1 MIPLLLFLVGAATI
15 YVALVETSFAAVL
28 RLSLRLIAERSAR
41 RARLD
46 HFLEDPLLIFVP
58 ARLVRGLLTIAAL
71 ALLSVYTPPGWG
83 GAGVLFLSGLAFWLV
98 CGHLIPTL
106 LVSRDPER
114 MLSMLLPSFGAIATI
129 VAPLTS
135 LVGGLIRSPRHEDA
149 ADEAANGGG
158 NGGDENGR
166 ANGNDGHAGEERRLL
181 RSVVDF
187 GDTLVREVMTPR
199 PDIVAIRDDHT
210 VRDLKTLVAEQ
221 EYSRLPVYRE
231 NLDNI
236 VGLVVVK
243 DLLQAEEWPP
253 LDQPVSALMRAA
265 MFVPDTKRVAGL
277 LREFQQRR
285 DQLAIVVDEYGG
297 TAGLVTIEDLL
308 EELVGE
314 IRDEYDTEGEP
325 IVEETEGTFVFS
337 AKVGIHDLAER
348 LRIEIDD
355 DGFETVGGWVLARVG
370 RVPAVGE
377 SFELDGATVE
387 VLDAERRRIHRVRV
401 RKLQVVDAGGDDDAR
416 QGSAR

>member
-15 YVALVETSFAAVL
+15 YVALVETAFAAVL
-28 RLSLRLIAERSAR
+28 RLSLRLIAERNAR
-41 RARLD
+41 RAKLD
-46 HFLEDPLLIFVP
+46 RYLEDPLLIFVP
-58 ARLVRGLLTIAAL
+58 ARLMRGLLTIASL
-71 ALLSVYTPPGWG
+71 ALLSVYVPPGWG
-83 GAGVLFLSGLAFWLV
+83 GAGVLFLSGVAFWLV
-98 CGHLIPTL
+98 CGHLVPTL

-114 MLSMLLPSFGAIATI
+114 MLAILLPSFGAIATL
-129 VAPLTS
+129 VAPLTA
-135 LVGGLIRSPRHEDA
+135 LVGGLIRSPRH
-149 ADEAANGGG
+149 DEADAEEAAAGAS
-158 NGGDENGR
+158 GDDNSNAES
-166 ANGNDGHAGEERRLL
+166 ATAGEERKLL

-199 PDIVAIRDDHT
+199 PDIVAIKDDHT
-210 VRDLKTLVAEQ
+210 VRDLKKLVAQQ
-221 EYSRLPVYRE
+221 EYSRVPVYRE

-243 DLLQAEEWPP
+243 DLLQSEEWPP
-253 LDQPVSALMRAA
+253 LDLPVSALMRAA

-277 LREFQQRR
+277 LKEFQQRR

-325 IVEETEGTFVFS
+325 IVQENDDTFTFS
-337 AKVGIHDLAER
+337 AKVGIGDLAER
-348 LRIEIDD
+348 FGIEIEA

-377 SFELDGATVE
+377 AFEFDAVAVE
-387 VLDAERRRIHRVRV
+387 VLESERRRIHRVRV
-401 RKLQVVDAGGDDDAR
+401 RRLQVLDDDDIGGER
-416 QGSAR
+416 

>member
-15 YVALVETSFAAVL
+15 YVALVETAFAAVM
-28 RLSLRLIAERSAR
+28 RLSLRLIAERSGR

-46 HFLEDPLLIFVP
+46 RYLEDPLLIFVP
-58 ARLVRGLLTIAAL
+58 ARLVRGILTIAAL
-71 ALLSVYTPPGWG
+71 ALLSIYVPAGWG
-83 GAGVLFLSGLAFWLV
+83 GAGVLFAAGMAYWLV
-98 CGHLIPTL
+98 FGQLVPTL

-114 MLSMLLPSFGAIATI
+114 VLAILLPSFSAIATL
-129 VAPLTS
+129 VAPLTA
-135 LVGGLIRSPRHEDA
+135 LVGGLIRPLDHGENGAEDA
-149 ADEAANGGG
+149 AAANGDDT
-158 NGGDENGR
+158 NGDAVTEGDER
-166 ANGNDGHAGEERRLL
+166 KLL

-199 PDIVAIRDDHT
+199 PDIVAIKAEQT
-210 VRDLKTLVAEQ
+210 VRDLKALVSQQ
-221 EYSRLPVYRE
+221 EYSRIPVYRE

-243 DLLQAEEWPP
+243 DLLQTDHWPS
-253 LDQPVSALMRAA
+253 LDQPVEGLMRQA

-314 IRDEYDTEGEP
+314 IRDEYDTEAEP
-325 IVEETEGTFVFS
+325 IVREAEDTFVFS
-337 AKVGIHDLAER
+337 AKVGIDDFAEA
-348 LRIEIDD
+348 LGVEIEG
-355 DGFETVGGWVLARVG
+355 DGFETVGGWLLARVG
-370 RVPAVGE
+370 RVPAVSE
-377 SFELDGATVE
+377 RFEFDGLGIE
-387 VLDAERRRIHRVRV
+387 VLEAERRRIHRVRV
-401 RKLQVVDAGGDDDAR
+401 TRLAAVAGAEDDLEGER
-416 QGSAR
+416 

>member
-15 YVALVETSFAAVL
+15 YVALVETAFAAVL
-28 RLSLRLIAERSAR
+28 RLSLRLIAERNAR
-41 RARLD
+41 RAKLD
-46 HFLEDPLLIFVP
+46 RYLEDPLLIFVP
-58 ARLVRGLLTIAAL
+58 ARLMRGLLTIASL
-71 ALLSVYTPPGWG
+71 ALLSVYMPPGWG
-83 GAGVLFLSGLAFWLV
+83 GAGALFLAGVAFWLV
-98 CGHLIPTL
+98 CGHLVPTL

-114 MLSMLLPSFGAIATI
+114 MLAILLPSFGAIATL
-129 VAPLTS
+129 VAPLTA
-135 LVGGLIRSPRHEDA
+135 LVGGLIRSPRHDEADA
-149 ADEAANGGG
+149 EEAAANG
-158 NGGDENGR
+158 NGDEPSR
-166 ANGNDGHAGEERRLL
+166 SNDDASTAGEERKLL

-199 PDIVAIRDDHT
+199 PDIVAIKDDHT
-210 VRDLKTLVAEQ
+210 VRELKQLVARQ
-221 EYSRLPVYRE
+221 EYSRVPVYRE

-243 DLLQAEEWPP
+243 DLLQTEEWPP
-253 LDQPVSALMRAA
+253 LDQPVSALMRPA

-277 LREFQQRR
+277 LKEFQQRR

-314 IRDEYDTEGEP
+314 IRDEYDTEAEP
-325 IVEETEGTFVFS
+325 IVQEGDDAYTFS
-337 AKVGIHDLAER
+337 AKVGIGELSEHLGTE
-348 LRIEIDD
+348 IEA

-377 SFELDGATVE
+377 SFDFDGLAVE
-387 VLDAERRRIHRVRV
+387 VLEAERRRIHRVRV
-401 RKLQVVDAGGDDDAR
+401 RKLQMLDDDDDGGER
-416 QGSAR
+416 

>member
-15 YVALVETSFAAVL
+15 YVALVETAFAAVL
-28 RLSLRLIAERSAR
+28 RLSLRLIAERNAR

-46 HFLEDPLLIFVP
+46 RYLEDPLLIFVP
-58 ARLVRGLLTIAAL
+58 ARLMRGLLTIAAL
-71 ALLSVYTPPGWG
+71 ALLSVYVPAGWG

-98 CGHLIPTL
+98 CGHLVPTL

-114 MLSMLLPSFGAIATI
+114 MLAILLPSFGTIATL
-129 VAPLTS
+129 VAPLTA
-135 LVGGLIRSPRHEDA
+135 LVGGLIRSPRHDEADA
-149 ADEAANGGG
+149 EEAAANG
-158 NGGDENGR
+158 NGDDSSNAESST
-166 ANGNDGHAGEERRLL
+166 AGEERKLL

-199 PDIVAIRDDHT
+199 PDIVAIKDVHT
-210 VRDLKTLVAEQ
+210 VRDLKTLVAQQ
-221 EYSRLPVYRE
+221 EYSRVPVYRE

-243 DLLQAEEWPP
+243 DLLQSEEWPP

-277 LREFQQRR
+277 LKEFQQRR

-314 IRDEYDTEGEP
+314 IRDEYDIEAEP
-325 IVEETEGTFVFS
+325 IVQETDDTYTFS
-337 AKVGIHDLAER
+337 AKVGIGDLAER
-348 LRIEIDD
+348 LGIEIEA

-370 RVPAVGE
+370 RVPSVGE
-377 SFELDGATVE
+377 SFDFDAVAVE
-387 VLDAERRRIHRVRV
+387 VLEAERRRIHRVRV
-401 RKLQVVDAGGDDDAR
+401 RKLQVLGDDDDGGER
-416 QGSAR
+416 

>member
-41 RARLD
+41 KARLD
-46 HFLEDPLLIFVP
+46 RFLEDPLLIFVP
-58 ARLVRGLLTIAAL
+58 ARLMRGMLTIAAL
-71 ALLSVYTPPGWG
+71 SLLSVYMPLGWR
-83 GAGVLFLSGLAFWLV
+83 GAGMLFLAGLAFWLV
-98 CGHLIPTL
+98 CGHLVPTL

-114 MLSMLLPSFGAIATI
+114 MLSMLLPSFGAIANL
-129 VAPLTS
+129 VAPLTA
-135 LVGGLIRSPRHEDA
+135 LIGGLIRTPR
-149 ADEAANGGG
+149 DEPGERDEG
-158 NGGDENGR
+158 NGAPVGDENGR
-166 ANGNDGHAGEERRLL
+166 GNGQEDQAGDERRLL

-199 PDIVAIRDDHT
+199 PDIVAIRDDQT
-210 VRDLKTLVAEQ
+210 VSDLKTLVAEQ
-221 EYSRLPVYRE
+221 EYSRVPVYRE

-243 DLLQAEEWPP
+243 DLLQTEAWPP

-325 IVEETEGTFVFS
+325 IVEEADGTFVFS
-337 AKVGIHDLAER
+337 AKVGIGDLADR
-348 LRIEIDD
+348 LGIEIDA

-377 SFELDGATVE
+377 SFEFDGTAVE

-401 RKLQVVDAGGDDDAR
+401 RRLQTIETDEADDER
-416 QGSAR
+416 

>member
-15 YVALVETSFAAVL
+15 YVALVETAFAAVM
-28 RLSLRLIAERSAR
+28 RLSLRLIAERSGR

-46 HFLEDPLLIFVP
+46 RYLEDPLLIFVP
-58 ARLVRGLLTIAAL
+58 ARLVRGILTVAAL
-71 ALLSVYTPPGWG
+71 ALLSIYVPPGWG
-83 GAGVLFLSGLAFWLV
+83 GAGVLFGAGMIFWLV
-98 CGHLIPTL
+98 FGQLVPTL

-114 MLSMLLPSFGAIATI
+114 VLAILLPSFSAIATL
-129 VAPLTS
+129 VAPLTAI
-135 LVGGLIRSPRHEDA
+135 VGGLIRQPHEDE
-149 ADEAANGGG
+149 DGGEDGTNGNGDDTNGEAAG
-158 NGGDENGR
+158 
-166 ANGNDGHAGEERRLL
+166 AGEERKLL

-199 PDIVAIRDDHT
+199 PDIVAIKADHT
-210 VRDLKTLVAEQ
+210 VRDLKTLVAQQ
-221 EYSRLPVYRE
+221 EYSRIPVYRE

-236 VGLVVVK
+236 VGLIVVK
-243 DLLQAEEWPP
+243 DLLQTEAWPA
-253 LDQPVSALMRAA
+253 LDQPVSELMRPA

-314 IRDEYDTEGEP
+314 IRDEYDTEAEP
-325 IVEETEGTFVFS
+325 IVREGEDTFVFS
-337 AKVGIHDLAER
+337 AKVGIDDFAEA
-348 LRIEIDD
+348 LSLEIES

-370 RVPAVGE
+370 RVPAVSE
-377 SFELDGATVE
+377 RFEIDGLGIE
-387 VLDAERRRIHRVRV
+387 VLEAERRRIHRVRV
-401 RKLQVVDAGGDDDAR
+401 IRLEPAEGLEDGTESER
-416 QGSAR
+416 

>member
-15 YVALVETSFAAVL
+15 YVALVETAFAGVM
-28 RLSLRLIAERSAR
+28 RLSLRLIAERSGR

-46 HFLEDPLLIFVP
+46 RYLDDPLLIFVP
-58 ARLVRGLLTIAAL
+58 ARLLRGILTIAAL
-71 ALLSVYTPPGWG
+71 TLMSLYMGGGWR
-83 GAGVLFLSGLAFWLV
+83 GAGLLFVTGLAFWLV
-98 CGHLIPTL
+98 CGHLIPAL
-106 LVSRDPER
+106 IVSRDPER
-114 MLSMLLPSFGAIATI
+114 VLALLLPSFAAIA
-129 VAPLTS
+129 S
-135 LVGGLIRSPRHEDA
+135 LVSPLATMFGGLIRSSRQDQAEEAENA
-149 ADEAANGGG
+149 ASINGDGTNGEAAT
-158 NGGDENGR
+158 
-166 ANGNDGHAGEERRLL
+166 AGEERKLL

-199 PDIVAIRDDHT
+199 PDIAAITSDQT
-210 VRDLKTLVAEQ
+210 VRDLKRLVSQ
-221 EYSRLPVYRE
+221 QQYSRVPVYRE

-243 DLLQAEEWPP
+243 DMLQREEWPA
-253 LDQPVSALMRAA
+253 LDQPVSDFMRPA

-277 LREFQQRR
+277 LKEFQQRR

-314 IRDEYDTEGEP
+314 IRDEYDNEAEP
-325 IVEETEGTFVFS
+325 IVREADGALAFS
-337 AKVGIHDLAER
+337 AKVAIGELAEPFGVE
-348 LRIEIDD
+348 IEA

-377 SFELDGATVE
+377 TFEFDGLGVE
-387 VLDAERRRIHRVRV
+387 VLEAERRRIHRVRV
-401 RKLQVVDAGGDDDAR
+401 RRLPPAEAGEGD
-416 QGSAR
+416 

>member
-15 YVALVETSFAAVL
+15 YVALVETAFAAVL
-28 RLSLRLIAERSAR
+28 RLSLRLIAERNAR

-46 HFLEDPLLIFVP
+46 RYLEDPLLIFVP
-58 ARLVRGLLTIAAL
+58 ARLLRGLLTIAAL
-71 ALLSVYTPPGWG
+71 ALLSVYVPPGWG

-98 CGHLIPTL
+98 CGHLVPAL

-114 MLSMLLPSFGAIATI
+114 MLAILLPSFGAIAI
-129 VAPLTS
+129 LVAPLTA
-135 LVGGLIRSPRHEDA
+135 LVGGLIRSTRQDEADA
-149 ADEAANGGG
+149 EEAAANG
-158 NGGDENGR
+158 NGDDSSNAESST
-166 ANGNDGHAGEERRLL
+166 AGEERKLL

-199 PDIVAIRDDHT
+199 PDIVAIKDDHT
-210 VRDLKTLVAEQ
+210 VRDLKTLVARQ
-221 EYSRLPVYRE
+221 EYSRVPVYRE

-243 DLLQAEEWPP
+243 DLLQTEEWPP

-277 LREFQQRR
+277 LKEFQRRR

-314 IRDEYDTEGEP
+314 IRDEYDTEADA
-325 IVEETEGTFVFS
+325 IVQEADDTCTFS
-337 AKVGIHDLAER
+337 AKVGIGDLAER
-348 LRIEIDD
+348 FGIEIEA

-377 SFELDGATVE
+377 AFEFDGVAVE

-401 RKLQVVDAGGDDDAR
+401 RRLQPLDDDEDGGER
-416 QGSAR
+416 

>member
-15 YVALVETSFAAVL
+15 YVALVETAFAAVM
-28 RLSLRLIAERSAR
+28 RLSLRLIAERSGR

-46 HFLEDPLLIFVP
+46 RYLEDPLLIFVP
-58 ARLVRGLLTIAAL
+58 ARLVRGILTIAAL
-71 ALLSVYTPPGWG
+71 ALLSVYVPPGWG

-98 CGHLIPTL
+98 FGQAVPTL

-114 MLSMLLPSFGAIATI
+114 VLTILLPSFSAIATL
-129 VAPLTS
+129 VAPLTA
-135 LVGGLIRSPRHEDA
+135 LVGGLIRAPEEAGNGSEETA
-149 ADEAANGGG
+149 AANGDDAS
-158 NGGDENGR
+158 GD
-166 ANGNDGHAGEERRLL
+166 AVTAGEERRLL

-199 PDIVAIRDDHT
+199 PDIVAIKADQT

-221 EYSRLPVYRE
+221 EYSRIPVYRE

-243 DLLQAEEWPP
+243 DLLQTESWPS
-253 LDQPVSALMRAA
+253 LDQPVSSLMRPA

-285 DQLAIVVDEYGG
+285 DQLSIVVDEYGG

-314 IRDEYDTEGEP
+314 IRDEYDTEAEP
-325 IVEETEGTFVFS
+325 IVREAGDTFVFS
-337 AKVGIHDLAER
+337 AKVGIDDFADALG
-348 LRIEIDD
+348 IEIES

-377 SFELDGATVE
+377 RFDIDGLGLE
-387 VLDAERRRIHRVRV
+387 VLEAERRRIHRVRV
-401 RKLQVVDAGGDDDAR
+401 TREAGGSEADDDLEGER
-416 QGSAR
+416 

>member
-1 MIPLLLFLVGAATI
+1 MIPLLLFLVCAATI

-41 RARLD
+41 KARLD
-46 HFLEDPLLIFVP
+46 RFLEDPLLIFVP
-58 ARLVRGLLTIAAL
+58 ARLMRGVLTIAAL
-71 ALLSVYTPPGWG
+71 ALLSVYMPLGWR
-83 GAGVLFLSGLAFWLV
+83 GAGMLFAAGLAFWLV
-98 CGHLIPTL
+98 CGHLVPTL
-106 LVSRDPER
+106 LVSRDPDR
-114 MLSMLLPSFGAIATI
+114 MLSWLLPSFGAIANV
-129 VAPLTS
+129 VAPLTA
-135 LVGGLIRSPRHEDA
+135 LVGGLIRSPRDET
-149 ADEAANGGG
+149 ADRDEANGGAQP
-158 NGGDENGR
+158 DENGR
-166 ANGNDGHAGEERRLL
+166 GNGHDDHAGEERRLL

-199 PDIVAIRDDHT
+199 PDIVAIRDDQT
-210 VRDLKTLVAEQ
+210 VRDLKVLVAEQ
-221 EYSRLPVYRE
+221 EYSRVPVYRE

-243 DLLQAEEWPP
+243 DLLQSDEWPP
-253 LDQPVSALMRAA
+253 LDQPVSTLMRAA

-297 TAGLVTIEDLL
+297 TAGLVTMEDLL

-337 AKVGIHDLAER
+337 AKVGIGDLADR
-348 LRIEIDD
+348 LGIDVD
-355 DGFETVGGWVLARVG
+355 ADGFETVGGWVLARVG

-377 SFELDGATVE
+377 SFEFDGTSVE

-401 RKLQVVDAGGDDDAR
+401 RRLQTAEAGDDGER
-416 QGSAR
+416 

>member
-15 YVALVETSFAAVL
+15 YVALVETAFAAVF
-28 RLSLRLIAERSAR
+28 RLSLRLIAERNAR
-41 RARLD
+41 RAKLD
-46 HFLEDPLLIFVP
+46 RYLEDPLLIFVP
-58 ARLVRGLLTIAAL
+58 ARLMRGMLTIAAL
-71 ALLSVYTPPGWG
+71 ALLSVYVPPGWG
-83 GAGVLFLSGLAFWLV
+83 GAGVLFLSGLVFWLV
-98 CGHLIPTL
+98 CGHLVPTL

-114 MLSMLLPSFGAIATI
+114 MLAILLPSFGAIATL
-129 VAPLTS
+129 VAPLTA
-135 LVGGLIRSPRHEDA
+135 LVGGLIRSPRHDEADAEDA
-149 ADEAANGGG
+149 A
-158 NGGDENGR
+158 
-166 ANGNDGHAGEERRLL
+166 ANGNGDESSNTESSTAGEERKLL

-199 PDIVAIRDDHT
+199 PDIVAIKDVHT
-210 VRDLKTLVAEQ
+210 VRDLKTLVAQQ
-221 EYSRLPVYRE
+221 EYSRVPVYRE

-243 DLLQAEEWPP
+243 DLLQTAEWPP

-277 LREFQQRR
+277 LKEFQQRR

-314 IRDEYDTEGEP
+314 IRDEYDIEAEP
-325 IVEETEGTFVFS
+325 IVQENDDTYAFS
-337 AKVGIHDLAER
+337 AKVGIGDLAER
-348 LRIEIDD
+348 LGIEIEA

-370 RVPAVGE
+370 RVPSVGE
-377 SFELDGATVE
+377 SFEFDGVAVD
-387 VLDAERRRIHRVRV
+387 VLEAERRRIHRVRV
-401 RKLQVVDAGGDDDAR
+401 RKLQILDDDDDGGER
-416 QGSAR
+416 